1 MGKGGYHG
9 GSTIIQTGK
18 LGPLSKKAPSRLGV
32 TSGHITERRAKMKME
47 RREKRAAEKKLYRQ
61 NMKALGEVSKMYV
74 ENHRKPAAGA
84 ILALALQA
92 ALDRKT
98 DP

>member
-18 LGPLSKKAPSRLGV
+18 RGPLSKKAPSRLGV
-32 TSGHITERRAKMKME
+32 TSGHITERRAKIKKE
-47 RREKRAAEKKLYRQ
+47 RQEKRAAEKKLYRQ
-61 NMKALGEVSKMYV
+61 NMKALRQVSKMYV
-74 ENHRKPAAGA
+74 ESHRKPAAGST
-84 ILALALQA
+84 LALALQA

-98 DP
+98 DR